1 MGKVETVLKE
11 EIARLSRRET
21 RRLMTR
27 HVEELRRLRRRVAAL
42 DHEVRSL
49 KTARSEEEIKARII
63 TASETVAARRASKHR
78 LSPGLIRALRRRLKI
93 TQAELA
99 KLAGVSTVAV
109 GMWESGGT
117 RPRVET
123 KARIVAL
130 RSLGRREVRRLLAKP
145 ASRKAR
151 D

>member
-1 MGKVETVLKE
+1 MGKVETVLKA

-21 RRLMTR
+21 RRLMTK
-27 HVEELRRLRRRVAAL
+27 HVEDLRRLRQRVAAL

-49 KTARSEEEIKARII
+49 KKARTEEGIKARIMA
-63 TASETVAARRASKHR
+63 ASETAAARRDSRHR
-78 LSPGLIRALRRRLKI
+78 LSPGLIRALRRRLNI

-99 KLAGVSTVAV
+99 KLVGVSTVAV
-109 GMWESGGT
+109 GMWESGAT
-117 RPRVET
+117 RPRPET

-130 RSLGRREVRRLLAKP
+130 RGLGRREVRRLLAKP
-145 ASRKAR
+145 